1 MGNNPLICDERIK
14 WMKYGEQQRWLS
26 FNYYYPNQQVN
37 THYPPHCE
45 NFPGTNWEEVSI
57 PESDG

>member
-14 WMKYGEQQRWLS
+14 WMKDGQKQGWLWI
-26 FNYYYPNQQVN
+26 FN
-37 THYPPHCE
+37 PPSCE
-45 NFPGTNWEEVSI
+45 NFPDTRWDEVSI